1 MNERLSVGGRRN
13 AFVIYFGRELLGL
26 WNVCVCVCVCPVAS
40 LVVLV
45 SAAMMDRRL
54 PMKRIIHSLVE
65 NVVRIVGHHLG
76 LSITSV

>member
-1 MNERLSVGGRRN
+1 MRGCQLAGGGMRSSFISDAN
-13 AFVIYFGRELLGL
+13 YLDCGM
-26 WNVCVCVCVCPVAS
+26 CVCVCPVAS